1 MTWIEDLTDPVT
13 GEART
18 LKLVT
23 DNRPCFK
30 SARFAA
36 WAASRRHIA
45 RIRTRRRAPRT
56 NGMTERFFETAKYE
70 HLYRRDIGDGIEPAD
85 QARSWRTIYNQVRP
99 HEASAIT
106 RPLDRCPQTPTSVGV
121 GESLPTEHVGA
132 AVRSVAGASEPVPST
147 MATNCACAGV
157 TGTSTAAV
165 NATTTSGAAHTGA
178 AMARILSQA
187 RPCARAPSFKMS
199 FQR

>member
-1 MTWIEDLTDPVT
+1 MRRPGSPGRRGAGGGPRRRWRRVRGRFEAALAEVEILLGVTWIEDLTDPVT

-18 LKLVT
+18 LELVT
-23 DNRPCFK
+23 DNGPCFK

-56 NGMTERFFETAKYE
+56 NGMTERFFEAVKYE

-99 HEASAIT
+99 HEASAMT
-106 RPLDRCPQTPTSVGV
+106 RPLDRCPQTPTTQPPNDESV
-121 GESLPTEHVGA
+121 SN
-132 AVRSVAGASEPVPST
+132 S
-147 MATNCACAGV
+147 
-157 TGTSTAAV
+157 
-165 NATTTSGAAHTGA
+165 
-178 AMARILSQA
+178 
-187 RPCARAPSFKMS
+187 
-199 FQR
+199 